1 LKTPLSL
8 AAIIFLSTLACDA
21 DTGNTTPATPSA
33 PAPFT
38 LNVWPGT
45 APGETGNIGAEYNK
59 SQQYFNVT
67 IPTLTVY
74 PAPADKATGAAVLV
88 CPGGGYQSV
97 YASKEGI
104 EPCQWLNSLG
114 ITAVLLK
121 YRVPNRP
128 GEPRY
133 LAALQDAQR
142 SMSILR
148 SHAKDWN
155 LDPTRIGMMGF
166 SAGGQMTA
174 DVSTNF
180 TKLSYPPI
188 DAVDQVSNRPDFAI
202 LAYPGGLV
210 QKGADHLTATEVTV
224 TNDTPPSFIV
234 IADNDQNGSANA
246 VYYYLLLRQAGVH
259 AELHVYGEGAHGFGM
274 RPGPHPHNS
283 WPQRLD
289 DWLVERG
296 ILKAPSPA
304 PSTTASPAPAT
315 S

>member
-1 LKTPLSL
+1 LKSPLPLLLAALLSL
-8 AAIIFLSTLACDA
+8 SLCARAA
-21 DTGNTTPATPSA
+21 DTGNTTPAAPTTPA
-33 PAPFT
+33 LLT
-38 LNVWPGT
+38 LNVWPGP
-45 APGETGNIGAEYNK
+45 APGETGNIAAEYQKNN
-59 SQQYFNVT
+59 QFFNVSV
-67 IPTLTVY
+67 PTLTVY
-74 PAPADKATGAAVLV
+74 PAPKDQATGVAVLV

-142 SMSILR
+142 AMSIVR
-148 SHAKDWN
+148 SHARDWN
-155 LDPTRIGMMGF
+155 LDPDRIGMMGF

-180 TKLSYPPI
+180 TKLSYPPVDSI
-188 DAVDQVSNRPDFAI
+188 DKVSNRPDFAI

-210 QKGADHLTATEVTV
+210 QKGADHLTATEVSV

-234 IADNDQNGSANA
+234 IADNDTNGSANA

-259 AELHVYGEGAHGFGM
+259 AELHVYGEGGHGFGM
-274 RPGPHPHNS
+274 RPGSAPHNS
-283 WPQRLD
+283 WPQRLE
-289 DWLVERG
+289 DWLIQRG
-296 ILKAPSPA
+296 ILKTPSPA
-304 PSTTASPAPAT
+304 TAPAT

>member
-1 LKTPLSL
+1 MYPRLSL
-8 AAIIFLSTLACDA
+8 TALVLAFA
-21 DTGNTTPATPSA
+21 A
-33 PAPFT
+33 PALFAADPAPLQT

-45 APGETGNIGAEYNK
+45 APGETAAGNIGAEYQK
-59 SQQYFNVT
+59 SNQFFNVT
-67 IPTLTVY
+67 VPTLTVY
-74 PAPADKATGAAVLV
+74 PAPADHNTGIAVLV

-104 EPCQWLNSLG
+104 EPCEWLNSLG

-142 SMSILR
+142 AMSLVR
-148 SHAKDWN
+148 SRAAEWHI
-155 LDPTRIGMMGF
+155 DPDKIGMLGF

-188 DAVDQVSNRPDFAI
+188 DAVDKISSRPDFAV
-202 LAYPGGLV
+202 LAYPGGIV
-210 QKGADHLTATEVTV
+210 QKGADHLTATEIVPTK
-224 TNDTPPSFIV
+224 DTPQSFIV
-234 IADNDQNGSANA
+234 IADNDTNTSLNA
-246 VYYYLLLRQAGVH
+246 ALYYVALHQAGVP
-259 AELHVYGEGAHGFGM
+259 AELHVYGEGGHGFGL
-274 RPGPHPHNS
+274 RPAGPGPHSS
-283 WPQRLD
+283 WPLRLE
-289 DWLVERG
+289 DWLIQRG
-296 ILKAPSPA
+296 ILKTPPPASSVSAPSA
-304 PSTTASPAPAT
+304 ASPA